1 MIKRTFLI
9 VGGMGLLAVVL
20 FGRNACSYLTTSYD
34 RVTTA
39 VEDSVPVDFQID
51 RARGM
56 VEDLAPEIRKSM
68 HVIAK
73 EEVELEKLNKQIEG
87 RQDDVETD
95 KDRILRLQSDL
106 NSNRTTFR
114 YAGRSYTADQVRTDL
129 ARRFNR
135 FKVADDTLGNMVSMR
150 DAREKNLDAARQQLS
165 TLLSARQTLAVDLQ
179 NLEAKQKLVDVAKAT
194 SEFSFDDTRLNQAK
208 QLISD
213 IRTRLDVQ
221 AKLANADV
229 DVQVEIQLDDES
241 PTDITERVAAYFG
254 LGSSPDSEVK
264 TASYAKALEV
274 D

>member
-1 MIKRTFLI
+1 
-9 VGGMGLLAVVL
+9 
-20 FGRNACSYLTTSYD
+20 
-34 RVTTA
+34 
-39 VEDSVPVDFQID
+39 
-51 RARGM
+51 
-56 VEDLAPEIRKSM
+56 
-68 HVIAK
+68 
-73 EEVELEKLNKQIEG
+73 
-87 RQDDVETD
+87 
-95 KDRILRLQSDL
+95 
-106 NSNRTTFR
+106 
-114 YAGRSYTADQVRTDL
+114 
-129 ARRFNR
+129 
-135 FKVADDTLGNMVSMR
+135 MVSMR